1 MNREWVKTAAIIF
14 LAVLLVLTFFSNTIM
29 NRTLPEVASSEVT
42 DGSITAKVR
51 GTGVVSAIGNTEI
64 KANGTQ
70 SVATVKA
77 REGAEVSAGDVLF
90 IMGEASEEL
99 EAAQD
104 ELDSLRFALMRSQAG
119 SGSSNNNRLQ
129 QLIDAMDQA
138 ESARDEAWLKFKEAN
153 PVDLD
158 ELEKVKAELE
168 KVKSTY
174 DNLLIAEADCEYDV
188 DVKQSIYDSIPAEE
202 TEKKEQALKDLNDA
216 KDALAQAKT
225 AADNAKNDY
234 DKINAKYEALMNQY
248 PSTLYDIY
256 QAAEAAYENAYANY
270 AAAVDSSSI
279 PDTSYIDAME
289 YQAKIAKAEKKVAEL
304 SGGEDNAITAP
315 IAGTVSSLSV
325 SPGDKVQK
333 DQVMCIIE
341 VPDLGY
347 QMSFSAT
354 NDQAK
359 RIKVGNKADVSNF
372 YWGSTIEAE
381 VASIKV
387 DPKDPQN
394 KKLVTVN
401 LDGEVTT
408 GADITVSIGEKSAN
422 YDVIVP
428 NSAVRTDSNGSFVL
442 AITAKNSPLGNRYF
456 ATRVPVEVLASDDS
470 NSALNG
476 NLSYGDFVITT
487 SSSPIKNGDQ
497 VRLAANG

>member
-99 EAAQD
+99 EAAQ
-104 ELDSLRFALMRSQAG
+104 ESLDNARFSLMDAQNSYPVG
-119 SGSSNNNRLQ
+119 GGSSSHYNT
-129 QLIDAMDQA
+129 AYQA
-138 ESARDEAWLKFKEAN
+138 
-153 PVDLD
+153 
-158 ELEKVKAELE
+158 
-168 KVKSTY
+168 Y
-174 DNLLIAEADCEYDV
+174 
-188 DVKQSIYDSIPAEE
+188 
-202 TEKKEQALKDLNDA
+202 EQAYN
-216 KDALAQAKT
+216 
-225 AADNAKNDY
+225 
-234 DKINAKYEALMNQY
+234 E
-248 PSTLYDIY
+248 
-256 QAAEAAYENAYANY
+256 YENAVEELKLHVGEDAKKIIDDTEAEVKTALSNLDSYKNGEYATGLQEAKTRYDQNLIDLGY
-270 AAAVDSSSI
+270 DEAIKIYNAEIAPLDFELNLKQ
-279 PDTSYIDAME
+279 TSYDQVQSKYDAMLSYYNISE
-289 YQAKIAKAEKKVAEL
+289 SAKIALDAAERAVQDAINADNQAEASNNISAGTASIAVARAQKEVERWEKKVAEL

-401 LDGEVTT
+401 LDGDVTT

>member
-99 EAAQD
+99 EAAQESLD
-104 ELDSLRFALMRSQAG
+104 NARFSLMDAQNSYPVGGGSSSHYNTAYQAYEQAYNEYANAVEELKLHVGEDAKKIIIDTEAEVKTALSNLDSYKNGEYATG
-119 SGSSNNNRLQ
+119 LQ
-129 QLIDAMDQA
+129 EAKTRYDQNLIDLGY
-138 ESARDEAWLKFKEAN
+138 DEAIKIYNAEIAPLDFELNLK
-153 PVDLD
+153 
-158 ELEKVKAELE
+158 
-168 KVKSTY
+168 
-174 DNLLIAEADCEYDV
+174 
-188 DVKQSIYDSIPAEE
+188 Q
-202 TEKKEQALKDLNDA
+202 
-216 KDALAQAKT
+216 
-225 AADNAKNDY
+225 
-234 DKINAKYEALMNQY
+234 
-248 PSTLYDIY
+248 
-256 QAAEAAYENAYANY
+256 
-270 AAAVDSSSI
+270 
-279 PDTSYIDAME
+279 TSYDQVQSKYDAMLSYYNISE
-289 YQAKIAKAEKKVAEL
+289 SAKIALDAAERAVQDAINADNQAEASNNISAGTASIAVARAQKEVERWEKKVAEL

>member
-99 EAAQD
+99 EAAQ
-104 ELDSLRFALMRSQAG
+104 ESLDNARFSLMDAQNSYPVG
-119 SGSSNNNRLQ
+119 GGSSSHYNT
-129 QLIDAMDQA
+129 AYQA
-138 ESARDEAWLKFKEAN
+138 
-153 PVDLD
+153 
-158 ELEKVKAELE
+158 
-168 KVKSTY
+168 Y
-174 DNLLIAEADCEYDV
+174 
-188 DVKQSIYDSIPAEE
+188 
-202 TEKKEQALKDLNDA
+202 EQAYN
-216 KDALAQAKT
+216 
-225 AADNAKNDY
+225 
-234 DKINAKYEALMNQY
+234 E
-248 PSTLYDIY
+248 
-256 QAAEAAYENAYANY
+256 YENAVEELKLHVGEDAKKIIDDTEAEVKTALSNLDSYKNGEYATGLQEAKTRYDQNLIDLGY
-270 AAAVDSSSI
+270 DEAIKIYNAEIAPLDFELNLKQ
-279 PDTSYIDAME
+279 TSYDQVQSKYDAMLSYYNISE
-289 YQAKIAKAEKKVAEL
+289 SAKIALDAAERAVQDAINADNQAEASNNISAGTASIAVARAQKEVERWEKKVAEL

>member
-99 EAAQD
+99 EDAQESLD
-104 ELDSLRFALMRSQAG
+104 NARFSLMDAQNSYPVGGGSSSHYNTAYQAYEQAYNEYKNAVEELKLHVGEDAKKIIDDTEAEVKTALSNLDSYKNGEYATG
-119 SGSSNNNRLQ
+119 LQ
-129 QLIDAMDQA
+129 EAKTRYDQNLIDLGY
-138 ESARDEAWLKFKEAN
+138 DEAIKIYNAEIAPLDFELNLK
-153 PVDLD
+153 
-158 ELEKVKAELE
+158 
-168 KVKSTY
+168 
-174 DNLLIAEADCEYDV
+174 
-188 DVKQSIYDSIPAEE
+188 Q
-202 TEKKEQALKDLNDA
+202 
-216 KDALAQAKT
+216 
-225 AADNAKNDY
+225 
-234 DKINAKYEALMNQY
+234 
-248 PSTLYDIY
+248 
-256 QAAEAAYENAYANY
+256 
-270 AAAVDSSSI
+270 
-279 PDTSYIDAME
+279 TSYDQVQSKYDAMLSYYNISE
-289 YQAKIAKAEKKVAEL
+289 SAKIALDAAERAVQDAINADNQADASNNKSAGTASIAVARAQKEVERWEKKVAEL

-387 DPKDPQN
+387 DTKDPQN

-401 LDGEVTT
+401 LDGDVTT